1 MVGARKML
9 DRVFDKS
16 ELRILDDVLPESQR
30 KEKLDDEDLMEELE
44 VKLKGK
50 NIISYSLD
58 RKLSIKEPEWSKT
71 TGAIFT
77 FDTIFSLPQFIHTVA
92 PEMRADIS

>member
-1 MVGARKML
+1 MADSRHQADSNPLPHHGMLKVIKSSQKTILNVSVLFQLLVMVGARKML

-44 VKLKGK
+44 VIQKAK
-50 NIISYSLD
+50 IAYS
-58 RKLSIKEPEWSKT
+58 
-71 TGAIFT
+71 
-77 FDTIFSLPQFIHTVA
+77 FS
-92 PEMRADIS
+92 